1 MTGQDIDPE
10 DRDYLS
16 YNWGSLAWSE
26 WVPFTADK
34 HTFHEIPHT
43 PGVYRI
49 KPVGKDFLMY
59 VGETGRTLHQRLNE
73 LRQTLNRSALMP
85 WNDPYT
91 EAPALWAWSDWS
103 KDQEDEKNQQKS
115 ESSERLSNLEE
126 EKSPQKSANSDW
138 STDQEDEKNHQ
149 ESESSERLSNLEDEK
164 NHQESESSERLSNL
178 EDEKISSEIF
188 EYECSAAPL
197 DASPN
202 VRKGMESFLLYRYRQ
217 EYGASPVCNF
227 GRFHPRYRKS
237 TNRKEGRRG
246 GRLEENQK
254 DNPAGFPRIEPLEAT
269 GKPGDPDWMG
279 LEWSE
284 PVSLDD
290 ENVRKISAGAGLFL
304 LTDSGSNEIVY
315 IGQSADVMKRL
326 LDHSKKS
333 WDEITPKFSYQIV
346 GQSVLPHNLRELEND
361 LIGNF
366 FENYRKAPEFQFKN
380 H

>member
-16 YNWGSLAWSE
+16 YNWGSLAWSA

-91 EAPALWAWSDWS
+91 EAPALWAWS
-103 KDQEDEKNQQKS
+103 
-115 ESSERLSNLEE
+115 ERLSNLEE
-126 EKSPQKSANSDW
+126 EKNPEDSANSDW
-138 STDQEDEKNHQ
+138 SSDQEE
-149 ESESSERLSNLEDEK
+149 
-164 NHQESESSERLSNL
+164 
-178 EDEKISSEIF
+178 EKISSEIF

-202 VRKGMESFLLYRYRQ
+202 VRKGMESSLLYRYRQ
-217 EYGASPVCNF
+217 EYGESPVCNF

-254 DNPAGFPRIEPLEAT
+254 DNPAGFPSIEPLEAI

-290 ENVRKISAGAGLFL
+290 ENVRKISAGAGLYL
-304 LTDSGSNEIVY
+304 LSDLGSHEIVY

-326 LDHSKKS
+326 LDHSRKT
-333 WDEITPKFSYQIV
+333 WDGITPGFSYQII
-346 GQSVLPHNLRELEND
+346 GQSVLPHNLRELETD
-361 LIGNF
+361 LIGNYF
-366 FENYRKAPEFQFKN
+366 SHHRKAPEFQFKN